1 MTTPAHTPPRPHVHG
16 MAPPSRPHHCE
27 LSRPLHLHDP
37 RPCSHTR
44 DHGHRLD
51 AHTRCPVVA
60 HLRLAADARIASS
73 PNPRP
78 RLAER
83 LAGKHQAQPAQCP
96 TPAPSLLSW
105 ADCSCCNIGPVALCW
120 PSLSLPCSLGRQTGR
135 LAFPLRVS
143 QARQQPSGGLVETL
157 APFSFSGMDLNSEIH
172 TLSKNYETSF
182 IIFLKSS
189 PMMWTNP

>member
-1 MTTPAHTPPRPHVHG
+1 MAMITPVHTPPRPHVHG

-51 AHTRCPVVA
+51 AHARCPVAA
-60 HLRLAADARIASS
+60 HLCLATDARIASS
-73 PNPRP
+73 PSPRP

-83 LAGKHQAQPAQCP
+83 LAGKHQGQLAQCP

-105 ADCSCCNIGPVALCW
+105 ADCSSCNIGPVALCW
-120 PSLSLPCSLGRQTGR
+120 PSLSSLQFGPTNRPAC
-135 LAFPLRVS
+135 LSSLRK
-143 QARQQPSGGLVETL
+143 PSPAAAQWWPSRNLG
-157 APFSFSGMDLNSEIH
+157 P
-172 TLSKNYETSF
+172 
-182 IIFLKSS
+182 IFFFRNGFKL
-189 PMMWTNP
+189 